1 MKIMIRKVYFA
12 FIAMV
17 LMTGVTLVN
26 TVEATN
32 TPPIDGSVSSFG
44 FNNTT
49 IISGVMITNTAG
61 NEIDSGVGAA
71 ADLTRLNDFILQF
84 DVYDIDGFSN
94 LDVYVV
100 FFNTNSS
107 SKETESGVMLTA
119 INSGVN
125 DRGLV
130 VRWIAPERGEYLSG
144 LSVTESETYEFPVNS
159 GADTFL
165 VKSGTTPISSG
176 TYNSGV
182 VDFVST
188 TDFNNFESVTWTVD
202 NYSTSGTSTVL
213 QSGVVNDFD
222 AGTSGVRNIQY
233 RVTIPFKLSKVAP
246 SSGVWNV
253 GVMVHDKLQ
262 QEIDLPNTGIIEQH
276 FSFSPEYF
284 NQWYGEVSIVG
295 NSGISF
301 TDVPA
306 GGGFQSVDQS
316 GVASGIQVRFTSN
329 GTYNQQIQ
337 SDTTWRPAVTN
348 PARPAFAYLIFD
360 SGLDATTGAD
370 KERLDQEG
378 NRFALQ
384 ARRIKLGDA
393 DEDLSADWINIV
405 PFEPTQ
411 SNITNSGLVPDLE
424 DLSLY
429 QEANENQVPIGSP
442 KSSRIGPINFAEGT
456 TEQGVVS
463 IFEFQL
469 RLSSVFQNTT
479 YRGKLTIGVSNVTTS
494 DDFFTTVG

>member
-1 MKIMIRKVYFA
+1 MIRKVYFA
-12 FIAMV
+12 FIAML
-17 LMTGVTLVN
+17 LMTGVSLVN
-26 TVEATN
+26 NVEATA
-32 TPPIDGSVSSFG
+32 TPPIDGSVTSFG
-44 FNNTT
+44 FNNPT
-49 IISGVMITNTAG
+49 IISGVVITDTDG
-61 NEIDSGVGAA
+61 IEIRSGVVGN
-71 ADLTRLNDFILQF
+71 ADLTRLDDFILQF

-100 FFNTNSS
+100 LFNTDSS
-107 SKETESGVMLTA
+107 SVETESGVMLTA

-130 VRWIAPERGEYLSG
+130 IRWIAPERGAYLSG
-144 LSVTESETYEFPVNS
+144 LTETFEFPVNS
-159 GADTFL
+159 GSDTFL
-165 VKSGTTPISSG
+165 VKSGITPISSG

-188 TDFNNFESVTWTVD
+188 SDFNNLASVTWTVD
-202 NYSTSGTSTVL
+202 SYSTSGTSTVL
-213 QSGVVNDFD
+213 QSGVVNNFD
-222 AGTSGVRNIQY
+222 AGTSGIRNIQY
-233 RVTIPFKLSKVAP
+233 RVTIPFKMSKVAP

-262 QEIDLPNTGIIEQH
+262 QEIPEPKTDEIVKH
-276 FSFSPEYF
+276 FGFSPAYY

-301 TDVPA
+301 TNVLA
-306 GGGFQSVDQS
+306 GSGFQSVDQS
-316 GVASGIQVRFTSN
+316 GVTSGIQVRFTSN

-348 PARPAFAYLIFD
+348 PARPAFAYLVFN
-360 SGLDATTGAD
+360 SGLDATSGDD
-370 KERLDQEG
+370 KDRLDQQG

-384 ARRIKLGDA
+384 ARRIKLGD
-393 DEDLSADWINIV
+393 EGETLSAEWVEIV
-405 PFEPTQ
+405 PFEPTVD
-411 SNITNSGLVPDLE
+411 NINNSGLVPNKD

-429 QEANENQVPIGSP
+429 QEADANQVPIGSP
-442 KSSRIGPINFAEGT
+442 RSSRIGPINFAEGT
-456 TEQGVVS
+456 TEVGVVS

-479 YRGKLTIGVSNVTTS
+479 YRGKLTIGVSNVI
-494 DDFFTTVG
+494 DGNVFFTTVG